1 MDEMCRG
8 GCLLVQQ
15 QQRNP
20 FPATPTCAGDCSEDP
35 TLAVADGAALC
46 PLPQDVRAADPPA
59 GGNPVGVVVPLSH
72 QHAPVVVTVD
82 LQQRAQNWPGGPP
95 RRHVD
100 HDNATCDSIV
110 KRVNMEV

>member
-1 MDEMCRG
+1 MDATLREGR
-8 GCLLVQQ
+8 LLVQQ
-15 QQRNP
+15 QQTTA

-35 TLAVADGAALC
+35 TLAVADGPALR

-82 LQQRAQNWPGGPP
+82 LQQRAQ
-95 RRHVD
+95 
-100 HDNATCDSIV
+100 S
-110 KRVNMEV
+110 